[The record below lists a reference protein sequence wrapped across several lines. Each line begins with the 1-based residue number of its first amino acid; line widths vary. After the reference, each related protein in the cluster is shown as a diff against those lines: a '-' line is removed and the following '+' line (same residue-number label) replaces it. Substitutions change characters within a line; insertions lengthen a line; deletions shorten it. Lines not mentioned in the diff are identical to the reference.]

1 MHKEEKKENLMFSS
15 NILGEE
21 SLGSFYP
28 EQGWIALSNM
38 MNNSPESLP
47 NYQILDEQGKTYTVT
62 EFLDVVEK
70 LKIKRACLV

>member
-1 MHKEEKKENLMFSS
+1 MQKEEKKENLMFSS

-70 LKIKRACLV
+70 LKIKRA

>member
-21 SLGSFYP
+21 SLGYFYP

-38 MNNSPESLP
+38 MINSPESLP

-70 LKIKRACLV
+70 LKIKRA

>member
-38 MNNSPESLP
+38 MYNSPESLP

-70 LKIKRACLV
+70 LKIKRA